1 MPGEGEGA
9 RRAEDCSGLAEGKDE
24 ELVNG
29 LVYDV
34 PRIIKQMLI

>member
-9 RRAEDCSGLAEGKDE
+9 GRAEDCSGLAEGKDG

-29 LVYDV
+29 LVDDV
-34 PRIIKQMLI
+34 PRIRKQMLI